1 MIRVLR
7 GLRRKR
13 GATAIEYGLLAGL
26 LALALVGVMST
37 MGTSLNTFFGNLGTN
52 VQNS

>member
-26 LALALVGVMST
+26 LALATIGVLST
-37 MGTSLNTFFGNLGTN
+37 LGTSLNSFYVNLATN
-52 VQNS
+52 VQSA

>member
-7 GLRRKR
+7 GLRKKR

-26 LALALVGVMST
+26 LALATVGILST
-37 MGTSLNTFFGNLGTN
+37 LGTSLNTFFVNVGTN
-52 VQNS
+52 VQGA